1 MTALKASQWRGWGAR
16 LDGGGHEVTS
26 LRLGTDAEVQ
36 NRWFPKVR
44 SWVALGAP
52 LELLS
57 PLSVARSIALIAAIF
72 WPLALLATG
81 GAFAVPFVMLMAG
94 TLAVIAAL
102 LRIRE
107 LTERQCHAFAAAGA
121 VGAGAFAWTGHGD
134 AMMFA
139 VVSVVVLAAVFVGLF
154 LPVRAIAAH
163 ELFAAVMVGV
173 GSLGVLSWERAIIS
187 SAITLPTMLIVGLT
201 VGLAAQA
208 ARTRSSIDPDTGLL
222 NGWGLAAQ
230 LELGGSGPLVVATLV
245 LPGLADAREALGSQ
259 IGTEMLRRVV
269 EDVGQV
275 LPPGAQIGRVEGDEL
290 VVVMGVG
297 AGQVPIHRLA
307 DDFAHVVSR
316 AIRSGRYLVA
326 GVQVSLRVYVGSAVA
341 PDDGDDITEL
351 ARCSSVA
358 AKRAVSSGVLHAR
371 WGGVTSAMTAGDL
384 ALLAD
389 LRFAADNGE
398 LSLAYQPQASAVTGA
413 PVSVEALL
421 RWTSPVHG
429 NVSPGVFIPLAERT
443 GLLDPLTDWV
453 LSEALDAQ
461 VRWRESRIDLPVSI
475 NLSPRSLSDPTLTQR
490 ILRELHVRSLPPTVL
505 TIEVT
510 ETAAIDL
517 LQAVDRL
524 RLLHDCGI
532 GVSID
537 DFGTGYTSL
546 SVLPYLPLDELKVD
560 QRFVRALLTSKADAA
575 IVHSIL
581 DLAHR
586 LGLRAV
592 AEGVETGEL
601 STHLIT
607 LGFDLLQGYH
617 ISRPLPEAELIKFSR
632 RFTPTCGA
640 DRDLVRDLVDQ
651 RPGMPEL
658 RPSVQRR

>member
-1 MTALKASQWRGWGAR
+1 MTVSKASQWRGWGAR

-26 LRLGTDAEVQ
+26 LRLGTDAAVQ

-44 SWVALGAP
+44 SWLALGAP

-81 GAFAVPFVMLMAG
+81 AGFAVPFVMLMAG

-102 LRIRE
+102 LRTRE

-121 VGAGAFAWTGHGD
+121 VGAGVFAWTGHGD

-139 VVSVVVLAAVFVGLF
+139 GASVVVLAAVFVGLF

-173 GSLGVLSWERAIIS
+173 GSLGGLSWGRAIIAA
-187 SAITLPTMLIVGLT
+187 AITLPMMLIVGLT

-230 LELGGSGPLVVATLV
+230 LELDGSGPLVVATLV

-290 VVVMGVG
+290 VVVLGMG

-307 DDFAHVVSR
+307 DDFANVVSR
-316 AIRSGRYLVA
+316 AIRSGRYLVG

-413 PVSVEALL
+413 AVSVEALL

-461 VRWRESRIDLPVSI
+461 VRWRASGIDLPVSI

-517 LQAVDRL
+517 VQAVDRL
-524 RLLHDCGI
+524 RLLHDFGI

-546 SVLPYLPLDELKVD
+546 SVLPHLPLDELKVD
-560 QRFVRALLTSKADAA
+560 QRFVRALLTSNADAA
-575 IVHSIL
+575 IVHSIV

-601 STHLIT
+601 STHLVA

-617 ISRPLPEAELIKFSR
+617 FSRPLAEAELIKFSR
-632 RFTPTCGA
+632 SFTPTWAA
-640 DRDLVRDLVDQ
+640 DQDRVRDLVDQ
-651 RPGMPEL
+651 RPGMPA
-658 RPSVQRR
+658 PRR

>member
-1 MTALKASQWRGWGAR
+1 MWMTASKASQWRGWGAR

-26 LRLGTDAEVQ
+26 LRLGTDAAVQ

-44 SWVALGAP
+44 SWIALGAP

-57 PLSVARSIALIAAIF
+57 PLSVARVIALIAAVF
-72 WPLALLATG
+72 WPLAALATG
-81 GAFAVPFVMLMAG
+81 AALAVPFVALMSG
-94 TLAVIAAL
+94 TLVVIAVL
-102 LRIRE
+102 LRTRE
-107 LTERQCHAFAAAGA
+107 LTEWQCHAFSAAGA
-121 VGAGAFAWTGHGD
+121 VGAGVFVWAGQGD

-139 VVSVVVLAAVFVGLF
+139 GASVVVLTAVFVGLF
-154 LPVRAIAAH
+154 LPVRAIVAH

-173 GSLGVLSWERAIIS
+173 GSLGGLSWGRAIIS
-187 SAITLPTMLIVGLT
+187 GAITLPTMLIVGLT

-208 ARTRSSIDPDTGLL
+208 AHTRSSIDPDTGLL

-230 LELGGSGPLVVATLV
+230 LELGGRGPHVVATLV

-290 VVVMGVG
+290 VVVMAVG

-307 DDFAHVVSR
+307 DDFANVVSR
-316 AIRSGRYLVA
+316 AIRSGRYLVG

-413 PVSVEALL
+413 AVSVEALL

-461 VRWRESRIDLPVSI
+461 VRWRGIGIDLPVSI

-517 LQAVDRL
+517 VQAVDRL
-524 RLLHDCGI
+524 RLLHDFGI

-575 IVHSIL
+575 IVHSIV

-601 STHLIT
+601 STHLIA

-617 ISRPLPEAELIKFSR
+617 FSRPLAEVELIKFSR
-632 RFTPTCGA
+632 NFTPTWVA
-640 DRDLVRDLVDQ
+640 DQDRVRDLVDQ
-651 RPGMPEL
+651 RPATPA
-658 RPSVQRR
+658 PQR